1 MKDGFEVTGFLCIFR
16 TPGSRPRVVFQL
28 AQLNQEGFMRIAKWA
43 VAFCCV
49 ALFIM
54 PLRAQEK
61 QGTPGGFR
69 GDFLAQ
75 VDDVGKK
82 LVSLAE
88 AVPQEKYSWR
98 PGEGVRSVS
107 EVFMHVG
114 GGSYFFLSFIGV
126 KPPAM
131 ERGMEKSVTD
141 RAKVVQYLKDSFPFA
156 KKSVENV
163 KDEDL
168 DKEAVMF
175 GSKTTVR
182 NVLFTLALHMHE
194 HLGQSIAY
202 ARTCGVVPPWS
213 MPEKGSK

>member
-1 MKDGFEVTGFLCIFR
+1 
-16 TPGSRPRVVFQL
+16 
-28 AQLNQEGFMRIAKWA
+28 MRIAKW
-43 VAFCCV
+43 CV
-49 ALFIM
+49 AGFCLALLVM

-61 QGTPGGFR
+61 QAAPGGFR
-69 GDFLAQ
+69 GEFLGQ
-75 VDDVGKK
+75 VDDVEKK

-98 PGEGVRSVS
+98 PAEGVRSVS
-107 EVFMHVG
+107 EVYMHVA
-114 GGSYFFLSFIGV
+114 GSNYFFLSFIGV

-131 ERGMEKSVTD
+131 ERGLEKSVTEK
-141 RAKVVQYLKDSFPFA
+141 AKVVQFIKDAFAFA
-156 KKSVENV
+156 KTSVGNV
-163 KDEDL
+163 KDADL
-168 DKEAVMF
+168 DKEATMF

-194 HLGQSIAY
+194 HLGQSVAY

>member
-1 MKDGFEVTGFLCIFR
+1 
-16 TPGSRPRVVFQL
+16 
-28 AQLNQEGFMRIAKWA
+28 MRIAKWC
-43 VAFCCV
+43 VACCCV
-49 ALFIM
+49 AFLIM

-61 QGTPGGFR
+61 QGAPGGFR
-69 GDFLAQ
+69 TDFLGQ
-75 VDDVGKK
+75 VGDVEKK

-98 PGEGVRSVS
+98 PGKDVRSVS
-107 EVFMHVG
+107 EVYMHVAG
-114 GGSYFFLSFIGV
+114 GNYLFLSFVGV
-126 KPPAM
+126 KTPAM

-141 RAKVVQYLKDSFPFA
+141 KAKVVQFLKDSFAFV
-156 KKSVENV
+156 KTSVGNV
-163 KDEDL
+163 KDEEL

-175 GSKTTVR
+175 GTKTTAR